1 MDGELDVAYAKTL
14 DGLHIAYATLGQGP
28 PDLLQVRGAP
38 THLRVNREE
47 PLVRRYQERLAS
59 FSRLIL
65 MDERGTGMSD
75 PLPLPQIPTPEE
87 QMDDVRA
94 VLDALDVERTALL
107 GDEDGGPLA
116 MLFAATHPERIDR
129 LVLYGTYA
137 ALIADADYPNGFPAD
152 LVELAIAGAAEA
164 WGSLSEL
171 PVDYAPSADLLFRQ
185 RVIKSVGS
193 IASPGQVQALIRRS
207 YTWNVRPFLGAIT
220 VPTLVLHRGG
230 DRVVPVAMGRYIA
243 DHINGARFVE
253 LPGDDHT
260 PVVGDVDSLVG
271 EIEEFVTGLRS
282 SHDTDRV
289 LVTVLFTDI
298 VSSTQR
304 AAELGDLRWRE
315 LLDDH
320 DAMVQRQ
327 LERFRGRAVK
337 HTGDGFLATFDGPGR
352 AIRCAAAVR
361 DGGRQLGLE
370 IRAGLHTGE
379 CQFRGDDLV
388 GLAVH
393 IAARVGSLA
402 GPGDVLVSSAVPPL
416 VVGSGIEFTDRGQ
429 HELKGVPGIWNIF
442 ATKD

>member
-1 MDGELDVAYAKTL
+1 VDGDLDVRYAKTV
-14 DGLHIAYATLGQGP
+14 DGLHIAYATLGDGP

-47 PLVRRYQERLAS
+47 PLVRRYHERLAS

-75 PLPLPQIPTPEE
+75 PLPLSQIPTPEE
-87 QMDDVRA
+87 QMDDIRA
-94 VLDALDVERTALL
+94 VLDALDVAHAALL

-116 MLFAATHPERIDR
+116 MLFAATHPERVDH

-137 ALIADADYPNGFPAD
+137 ALTADVDYPIGVATD
-152 LVELAIAGAAEA
+152 LVELVIAGAADT
-164 WGSLSEL
+164 WGTLTEL
-171 PVDYAPSADLLFRQ
+171 PEDFAPSDPSFRR
-185 RVIKSVGS
+185 RVVETVSSV
-193 IASPGQVQALIRRS
+193 ASPGQAQALIRRS
-207 YTWNVRPFLGAIT
+207 YLWNVRPFLGAIR

-230 DRVVPVAMGRYIA
+230 DRVIPIAMGRYIA
-243 DHINGARFVE
+243 DHIEGARFME
-253 LPGDDHT
+253 LAGEDHV
-260 PVVGDVDSLVG
+260 PIVGDVDSLIG
-271 EIEEFVTGLRS
+271 EIEEFVTGERS
-282 SHDTDRV
+282 SRDTDRI

-304 AAELGDLRWRE
+304 AAQLGDLRWRE

-337 HTGDGFLATFDGPGR
+337 HTGDGFMATFDGPAR
-352 AIRCAAAVR
+352 AIRCAAAIR
-361 DGGRQLGLE
+361 GGGRQLGLE

-379 CQFRGDDLV
+379 CDLRGDDLS

-402 GPGDVLVSSAVPPL
+402 GPGEVLVSSAVPPL
-416 VVGSGIEFTDRGQ
+416 VIGSGIEFTEHGE
-429 HELKGVPGIWNIF
+429 HELKGVPDTWNVL
-442 ATKD
+442 AMKD